1 MTQYEGINFILRIQN
16 QLTWNQC
23 NLTFQRILSSNVLDT
38 SRIFIVMFLKR
49 EYDKM
54 FLEY

>member
-49 EYDKM
+49 EHDKM